1 MERFVGPWDRNF
13 DVRPELTDEEK
24 LDILNSGKKVKLT
37 KQYKVC
43 NQTKKEKNSFNKV
56 MS

>member
-24 LDILNSGKKVKLT
+24 NDILNSGKKLKLT
-37 KQYKVC
+37 KHYKVC
-43 NQTKKEKNSFNKV
+43 NQIKREKNSFNKV